1 MDYPFAMIKV
11 VALDADDTLWHNEPL
26 FTETKNRF
34 RDLLAGY
41 HSPEWIEERL
51 YETEIKNLRHFG
63 YGIKSFALSM
73 IETAIELT
81 EGRVKGSEI
90 QEIMNFA
97 TDMLNA
103 PVCLLDGVEQAV
115 SQLAESHDLMLV
127 TKGDLFDQESKLAR
141 SGLGDFFKDVEVVTE
156 KSRATYE
163 GIAAKKGIEPREFLM
178 VGDSLKSDILPV
190 IDAGGRAIHVPYA
203 TVWGHETVPDDVIRT
218 YEFASVP
225 TISEVPAI
233 VAALGG

>member
-1 MDYPFAMIKV
+1 MIKV

-81 EGRVKGSEI
+81 EGRVSGSEI
-90 QEIMNFA
+90 QEIMNFT
-97 TDMLNA
+97 TDMLKA
-103 PVCLLDGVEQAV
+103 PVCLLDDVEQAV

-156 KSRATYE
+156 KSQATYE
-163 GIAAKKGIEPREFLM
+163 GIAAKRGIEPQEFLM

-203 TVWGHETVPDDVIRT
+203 TVWVHETVPDDVIRT
-218 YEFASVP
+218 YEFASVQA
-225 TISEVPAI
+225 ISEVPAV
-233 VAALGG
+233 VAALAG